1 MSDIFRPKSDHKIEN
16 NRKVYYS
23 SIEDGNVSLEKE
35 ISLNDLLSDRYL
47 FTKRVKIISKDGNEM
62 ICNVAGKVSDRII
75 TMDGRHLK
83 IDDIERIL
91 LQ

>member
-23 SIEDGNVSLEKE
+23 SIEESSVSSEKE

-47 FTKRVKIISKDGNEM
+47 FTKRVKIISKDGDEM
-62 ICNVAGKVSDRII
+62 VCNVAGKVSDRLI
-75 TMDGRHLK
+75 TMDGRHIK

-91 LQ
+91 LH